1 MALRLLSF
9 RGSPVKA
16 EEVAVAIEKTGAHAL
31 AIAAD
36 AADPDAIRAAVAA
49 TVDKFGGLDILVN
62 NAGIAFAGPIDEI
75 AFDDYKATLAIN
87 VTGVFVATQE
97 AVRHMKDGGRIMEIG
112 SSITICRGARAVS
125 IRPHQGGSHRF

>member
-1 MALRLLSF
+1 MLSPSNKWA
-9 RGSPVKA
+9 R
-16 EEVAVAIEKTGAHAL
+16 AL

-36 AADPDAIRAAVAA
+36 AANPDAIRAAVAA

-75 AFDDYKATLAIN
+75 AFDDYQAMLAVN

-97 AVRHMKDGGRIMEIG
+97 AVRHMKDGGRIIQIG
-112 SSITICRGARAVS
+112 SSITKYAGIPGCQHTASPRGQSPASTGAWLMTS
-125 IRPHQGGSHRF
+125 AHAA